1 MWKMTNDINQGVEQL
16 RIFTNQLGDHDMQWR
31 DVTNLV
37 DRHFGHLMD

>member
-1 MWKMTNDINQGVEQL
+1 LTGDVQQGVEQL
-16 RIFTNQLGDHDMQWR
+16 RGLASQLEDHDMQWR